1 MKIPV
6 IVVALVACAGPRF
19 HPVASTT
26 PLQIERIELVW
37 SNVYLVTKGDAAI
50 LIDSGSPQDKDAL
63 DAALAARHVTPGA
76 VVLTHVHADHAGLAH
91 HLQSRGAK
99 IILGAADVAVASRDK
114 NDPLPATGLLGGWLA
129 PLFMFER
136 EPFTPDVAVDHEID
150 LADFG
155 LPELHVVPAPGHT
168 PGSLVIVA
176 GTDAF
181 TGDLFKGGYFA
192 KYFVT
197 RPSEH
202 YYQADPAADHQ
213 AVRSLLDRGVR
224 TFYLGHGGPA
234 SADDVR
240 DWVATADD
248 STWSRFA
255 SIETGVLAET
265 PRDTGSSELAGSL
278 RLRWGIGH
286 SLAYEGGFDL
296 RSGEL
301 GGSHLAIDF
310 HELGV
315 AWRGSDGGIVA
326 VTSGFGFGGERGLG
340 ATHLP
345 VELSAEIP
353 LGPTRLIGRAGL
365 GWRVGGSAYSATAHG
380 IADELTAL
388 VGIRLGRDRLWGKV
402 VAGLGP
408 YVALTYR
415 DLGGVELYG
424 VSVGLDM
431 WSGD

>member
-1 MKIPV
+1 MKILS
-6 IVVALVACAGPRF
+6 IVVALAACAGPRF

-26 PLQIERIELVW
+26 PLQIERIELQW

-63 DAALAARHVTPGA
+63 DAALAARHVTPRA

-99 IILGAADVAVASRDK
+99 IVLGAADVTVASHDR

-136 EPFTPDVAVDHEID
+136 EPFTPDVTIDHEVD
-150 LADFG
+150 LADLGF
-155 LPELHVVPAPGHT
+155 PELHVVPAPGHT
-168 PGSLVIVA
+168 PGSLVVVA

-202 YYQADPAADHQ
+202 YYQADAAADHR
-213 AVRSLLDRGVR
+213 AVRALLDRGVR

-248 STWSRFA
+248 A
-255 SIETGVLAET
+255 
-265 PRDTGSSELAGSL
+265 TGSRVASLEVGIESGVGGPTEFGSTLRFRYGVGRSAGYYA
-278 RLRWGIGH
+278 GI
-286 SLAYEGGFDL
+286 DL
-296 RSGEL
+296 RGGEL
-301 GGSHLAIDF
+301 GTGFFAADAHA
-310 HELGV
+310 LGLF
-315 AWRGSDGGIVA
+315 ARSSDVVVGL
-326 VTSGFGFGGERGLG
+326 TSGFGVGGPLG
-340 ATHLP
+340 FHSTRLP
-345 VELSAEIP
+345 VELSLDAS
-353 LGPTRLIGRAGL
+353 LGPLHLFG
-365 GWRVGGSAYSATAHG
+365 RVGVAWRATGPAYPRTSALG
-380 IADELTAL
+380 FADESMATL
-388 VGIRLGRDRLWGKV
+388 GIRLGRDRAWGPV
-402 VAGLGP
+402 RAGRGPYLAVEYLDIGGLRVTGLG
-408 YVALTYR
+408 VGV
-415 DLGGVELYG
+415 DL
-424 VSVGLDM
+424 
-431 WSGD
+431 WAGD